1 MDMDFRTGSIMNND
15 INERLKDKTI
25 QIVSLNQKIE
35 SLQAQLGGTQR
46 RANELGN
53 KTEQLEVALIQ
64 KDSEIQ
70 MLKDELSNT
79 RGALETVGKEVQEI
93 KAEQTQQLIVKKPVE
108 QNSMREENIQAEQH
122 VKQLKEDLKRFSQVA
137 TSVLNN
143 DEGADEML
151 RQVLLEVGDPK
162 YRILNMV
169 RNRKSV
175 GVDEIASCLIIE
187 VSEAL
192 EIVDTLQVAGEIEL
206 TDRKT
211 VIPARKYR
219 EVKVPTHQ
227 WMEMDPDDV
236 FVSLEEFI
244 GETDEPVSIA
254 NAIETAVEI
263 LEQKLTRGGAMVF
276 QMRKTADS
284 WKKQAGNREELQYTI
299 REWRG
304 RAQAML

>member
-1 MDMDFRTGSIMNND
+1 MTSD
-15 INERLKDKTI
+15 INELLKDKTI

-35 SLQAQLGGTQR
+35 ALHAQLGGSQR

-53 KTEQLEVALIQ
+53 QTEQLEAALIQ

-70 MLKDELSNT
+70 MLKEELSNT

-93 KAEQTQQLIVKKPVE
+93 KAEQIRQLIMKKPVD
-108 QNSMREENIQAEQH
+108 QNSMREEHAEEEQH
-122 VKQLKEDLKRFSQVA
+122 VKQLKENLKRFSQVA
-137 TSVLNN
+137 ISVLYN

-162 YRILNMV
+162 YRILDMV
-169 RNRKSV
+169 RNRMSV
-175 GVDEIASCLIIE
+175 GIDEIASYLIIE

-206 TDRKT
+206 TDGKT

-236 FVSLEEFI
+236 FVRLEEFI
-244 GETDEPVSIA
+244 GKTDEPVSIV
-254 NAIETAVEI
+254 NALETAVEI
-263 LEQKLTRGGAMVF
+263 LEQKLTRGGAMIF

-284 WKKQAGNREELQYTI
+284 WKKQAGDHEELQYTI

>member
-1 MDMDFRTGSIMNND
+1 MDMDFRIGSIMTND
-15 INERLKDKTI
+15 INQRLKDKTI

-35 SLQAQLGGTQR
+35 ALQAQLGGSQR
-46 RANELGN
+46 RANELGSQ
-53 KTEQLEVALIQ
+53 TEQLEAALIQ

-70 MLKDELSNT
+70 LLRDELSNT

-93 KAEQTQQLIVKKPVE
+93 KAEQTQQLIMKKPVD
-108 QNSMREENIQAEQH
+108 QNSMREENAQAELH
-122 VKQLKEDLKRFSQVA
+122 VKQLKENLKRFSQVA
-137 TSVLNN
+137 NSVLNK
-143 DEGADEML
+143 DDGADEML

-169 RNRKSV
+169 RNRMSV
-175 GVDEIASCLIIE
+175 GIDEIASYLVIS

-192 EIVDTLQVAGEIEL
+192 DIVDKLQVAGEIEL
-206 TDRKT
+206 TNGKT
-211 VIPARKYR
+211 VIPAMKYR
-219 EVKVPTHQ
+219 EIKVPTNQ
-227 WMEMDPDDV
+227 WMQMDPDDV
-236 FVSLEEFI
+236 FVGLEEFI
-244 GETDEPVSIA
+244 GKTDEPISIVKA
-254 NAIETAVEI
+254 LETAVEI